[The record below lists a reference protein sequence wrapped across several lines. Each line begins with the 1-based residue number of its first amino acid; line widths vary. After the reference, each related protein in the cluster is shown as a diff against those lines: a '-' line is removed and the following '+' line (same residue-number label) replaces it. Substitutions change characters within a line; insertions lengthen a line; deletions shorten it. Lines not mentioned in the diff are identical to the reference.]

1 MDMAQNESKALK
13 RITLENDFGA
23 QISFTGYLE
32 GENIDYEDL
41 TNSLISEKIYRSEEG
56 RTGYSIVIG
65 RDDLR
70 ERRAYLIEQQ
80 NETCMVSNGSLTLGL
95 DTDMLLTFMGKALE
109 DQEESTTEDSLKH
122 IRKQLQAVN
131 E

>member
-1 MDMAQNESKALK
+1 MAQNESKALK

-32 GENIDYEDL
+32 GESIDYEDS

-95 DTDMLLTFMGKALE
+95 DTEMLLTFLGKALE
-109 DQEESTTEDSLKH
+109 DQEESATEDSLNH

>member
-1 MDMAQNESKALK
+1 MAQNESKALK